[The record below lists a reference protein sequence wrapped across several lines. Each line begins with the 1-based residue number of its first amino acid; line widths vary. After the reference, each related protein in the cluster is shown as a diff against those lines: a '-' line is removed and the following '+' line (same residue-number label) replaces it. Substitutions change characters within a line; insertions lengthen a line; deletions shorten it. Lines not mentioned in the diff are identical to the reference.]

1 MNSTRAMR
9 YSRYCNWRECSRIL
23 KSLGDTAPSF
33 EEAEEKQKEAE
44 E

>member
-1 MNSTRAMR
+1 MK
-9 YSRYCNWRECSRIL
+9 YSRDCNWRERSRIL
-23 KSLGDTAPSF
+23 KSLGDIAPSF